1 MDAETK
7 TRLTRYAKEYAGSV
21 WGETV
26 NLTDEDI
33 DIIEIRSDG
42 YANAHVEGEHEAL
55 GLCHADSAR
64 ECGERMAASEWV
76 ECN

>member
-1 MDAETK
+1 MDETK
-7 TRLTRYAKEYAGSV
+7 ARLTRYAREYASQV
-21 WGETV
+21 WGQDV
-26 NLTDEDI
+26 NPTDEDI
-33 DIIEIRSDG
+33 SIMDIRSDG

-76 ECN
+76 ECS